1 MPAATTDLDLLLA
14 RASDPAGFE
23 RWLDLARSTGWCEHP
38 VRLAGTT
45 HQIDP
50 GTGEIVSSYTTA
62 GEPDGH
68 LLKACGTRRA
78 TVCEP
83 CSATYRADAWHL
95 IAAGL
100 RGGKGVPE
108 DAATHPDAVRDP
120 HGSQLRPGPL
130 TARRE
135 RLRADVPPAQNSAV
149 PARPSAPIAGRR
161 ISSDDD
167 RLGEPLCHDC
177 FDYVRAVLWNA
188 HATEL
193 WRRTTIGIRREL
205 AKVMGVG
212 SSRFADHARVSY
224 AKVVEYQDRGLVH
237 LHVVIRLDGPTGPAD
252 PPPEGLTPERFEA
265 AVVSACQRTHFSYPT
280 IEGVTGE
287 IRWGEQIDVRQVAL
301 DSVAPGAVAAYIAK
315 YATKSTDAFGR
326 LDHRLRETDL
336 VSLDVRP
343 HLKRLVHH
351 SMGSRWPAGARA
363 PEAPPLGTHARVPGP
378 LAHQEPALLHHAR
391 CTPIGPRPVVGEP
404 ARFDTRGT
412 GVRCGQGLA
421 VPGTRMGQPRRRVAC
436 PYRSGARQPKPGSWP
451 GKHVWRREGTEGGTV
466 EKLLL
471 TPSEAAKALSISRS
485 KLYELIGQGRLST
498 VRIDTSRRVPA
509 QALVEF
515 IQHLQHEEAECEA

>member
-1 MPAATTDLDLLLA
+1 VPAAMTDLDLLLN

-23 RWLDLARSTGWCEHP
+23 RWLDLARSTGWCERP

-50 GTGEIVSSYTTA
+50 GTGEIFSSYTTA

-83 CSATYRADAWHL
+83 CSTTYRADAWHL

-108 DAATHPDAVRDP
+108 DAATHPTLFVT
-120 HGSQLRPGPL
+120 L
-130 TARRE
+130 TAPSFGPVHSRRDE
-135 RLRADVPPAQNSAV
+135 NGSAQKC
-149 PARPSAPIAGRR
+149 RPRR
-161 ISSDDD
+161 ISRCPHDRPLGCQQIHQVGDE
-167 RLGEPLCHDC
+167 RLGEPLCSDC
-177 FDYVRAVLWNA
+177 FDYVRTVLWNA

-212 SSRFADHARVSY
+212 SSRFPDHARVSY
-224 AKVVEYQDRGLVH
+224 AKVVEYQNRGLVH
-237 LHVVIRLDGPTGPAD
+237 IHVVIRLDGPTGPAD
-252 PPPEGLTPERFEA
+252 PPPGGLTPERFEA
-265 AVVSACQRTHFSYPT
+265 AVVRACQRTHFSYPP

-326 LDHRLRETDL
+326 LDHQLHETDL

-343 HLKRLVHH
+343 HLKRLVTTAWELGGRPELEHLKLRH
-351 SMGSRWPAGARA
+351 WAHTLGFRGHWLTKSRRYSTTLGALRSARA
-363 PEAPPLGTHARVPGP
+363 QWSANRRDPTPEAPESDAVKDWRYLGRGWDNPGDEWLARTAATAAAEARKSAREAR
-378 LAHQEPALLHHAR
+378 LAER
-391 CTPIGPRPVVGEP
+391 
-404 ARFDTRGT
+404 D
-412 GVRCGQGLA
+412 
-421 VPGTRMGQPRRRVAC
+421 
-436 PYRSGARQPKPGSWP
+436 
-451 GKHVWRREGTEGGTV
+451 
-466 EKLLL
+466 
-471 TPSEAAKALSISRS
+471 
-485 KLYELIGQGRLST
+485 
-498 VRIDTSRRVPA
+498 D
-509 QALVEF
+509 
-515 IQHLQHEEAECEA
+515 

>member
-1 MPAATTDLDLLLA
+1 MTDLDLLLN
-14 RASDPAGFE
+14 RASDPTEFE
-23 RWLDLARSTGWCEHP
+23 RWLDLARSTGWCERP

-50 GTGEIVSSYTTA
+50 GTGEILYSYTTA
-62 GEPDGH
+62 AEPDGH

-108 DAATHPDAVRDP
+108 DTATHPTLFVT
-120 HGSQLRPGPL
+120 L
-130 TARRE
+130 TAPSFGPVHSQREESGSGQMCRPRRT
-135 RLRADVPPAQNSAV
+135 PPCWHGR
-149 PARPSAPIAGRR
+149 PAHCRQTHQP
-161 ISSDDD
+161 DDAL
-167 RLGEPLCHDC
+167 LGEPLCHDC
-177 FDYVRAVLWNA
+177 FDYTRAVLWNA

-252 PPPEGLTPERFEA
+252 PPPAGLTPERFET

-280 IEGVTGE
+280 LEGVTGE
-287 IRWGEQIDVRQVAL
+287 IRWGKQIDVRQVAL

-326 LDHRLRETDL
+326 LDHRLHESDL
-336 VSLDVRP
+336 ALLDVRP
-343 HLKRLVHH
+343 HLKRLVTTAWDLGDRTELEHLKLRH
-351 SMGSRWPAGARA
+351 WAHTLGFRGHWLTKSRRYSTTLGALRTARA
-363 PEAPPLGTHARVPGP
+363 EWSANRRDPTPEVP
-378 LAHQEPALLHHAR
+378 
-391 CTPIGPRPVVGEP
+391 
-404 ARFDTRGT
+404 D
-412 GVRCGQGLA
+412 
-421 VPGTRMGQPRRRVAC
+421 
-436 PYRSGARQPKPGSWP
+436 
-451 GKHVWRREGTEGGTV
+451 
-466 EKLLL
+466 
-471 TPSEAAKALSISRS
+471 SEAVKEWRYLGRGWDNPGDEWLARTAATAAAETR
-485 KLYELIGQGRLST
+485 KLAREARLAERQG
-498 VRIDTSRRVPA
+498 
-509 QALVEF
+509 
-515 IQHLQHEEAECEA
+515 